1 MQGIFQKEQKD
12 CRRQRIE
19 GVERSLSSG
28 SNMAMWMRNTEQL
41 PAKTCILSK
50 GIEEGGGRIG
60 KKTVDVGGGR
70 GWARG

>member
-1 MQGIFQKEQKD
+1 M
-12 CRRQRIE
+12 E
-19 GVERSLSSG
+19 GLLSSG

-50 GIEEGGGRIG
+50 GIEEGGGRTG

-70 GWARG
+70 GWVRG